1 MTARNGDGS
10 APVVYVEE
18 LFGYVGQ
25 RVTVQGWVAGSRSSG
40 RIRFL
45 IVRDGTGLVQ
55 GVVTP
60 DADSKSFALA
70 EDLPMEAAVKLEGT
84 VRTDDRAPGGVEL
97 AVEQVLPVHV
107 PEEEYP
113 IAPKEHGVGFLMQR
127 RHLWIRG
134 LKQVPLLR
142 VRDGALWAMRQFF
155 KDRRF
160 VATEAPILVSTSVEG
175 TTTLFTVDYF
185 GQPAYLSQSGQ
196 LYLEATCA
204 ALGKVYWIGPVF
216 RAEKSKTRRHLT
228 EFWML
233 EAEVAYLEHEANL
246 QLQEDLV
253 RHVVEYVAE
262 EHQRELE
269 ALDRDPQVLVDEVR
283 EPFARLSYADAVEL
297 VRRAGVDMEHG
308 QDLGTPAED
317 ALSQHF
323 GRPVFVERF
332 PVEIKPFYMKRCADD
347 PSVALCADLIAP
359 EGYGE
364 IIGGSQ
370 RVDSQEELERQLR
383 EAGLAEEPYQWYVDL
398 RRWGAVPHSGFGLG
412 VERTVAWLSGIH
424 HLRETVP
431 FPRMLDRL
439 EP

>member
-18 LFGYVGQ
+18 LSAHVGQ
-25 RVTVQGWVAGSRSSG
+25 RVTVRGWVAGSRSSG

-55 GVVTP
+55 GVLTP
-60 DADSKSFALA
+60 DADRESFALA
-70 EDLPMEAAVKLEGT
+70 ESLPTEAAVKLEGA
-84 VRTDDRAPGGVEL
+84 VRADDRAPGGVEL
-97 AVEQVLPVHV
+97 AVEHVLPVHV
-107 PEEEYP
+107 PQEEYP

-134 LKQVPLLR
+134 LRQVPVLR

-155 KDRRF
+155 KERRF

-175 TTTLFTVDYF
+175 TTTLFAVDYF
-185 GQPAYLSQSGQ
+185 GQPAFLSQSGQ

-233 EAEVAYLEHEANL
+233 EAEMAYLEHKGNL
-246 QLQEDLV
+246 QLQEELV
-253 RHVVEYVAE
+253 RYVVQYVAE
-262 EHQRELE
+262 EHRRELA
-269 ALDRDPQVLVDEVR
+269 ALERDPQILLDEVA
-283 EPFARLSYADAVEL
+283 EAFPCISYAEAVDL
-297 VRRAGVDMEHG
+297 VRGCGVDMEHG
-308 QDLGTPAED
+308 HDLGAPAED
-317 ALSQHF
+317 SLSQHF

-332 PVEIKPFYMKRCADD
+332 PVGIKPFYMKHCPED

-370 RVDSQEELERQLR
+370 RVDSQQELEQQLR
-383 EAGLAEEPYQWYVDL
+383 EAGLPEEPYQWYVDL
-398 RRWGAVPHSGFGLG
+398 RRWGAVPHAGFGLG
-412 VERTVAWLSGIH
+412 VERTVAWLCGIA
-424 HLRETVP
+424 HLREAIP

-439 EP
+439 VP

>member
-10 APVVYVEE
+10 PPVAYVEE
-18 LFGYVGQ
+18 LSNHVGE
-25 RVTVQGWVAGSRSSG
+25 RVTVRGWVAGTRSSG

-60 DADSKSFALA
+60 DADAESFDLA
-70 EDLPMEAAVKLEGT
+70 EHLPLETAVKVEGE
-84 VRTDDRAPGGVEL
+84 VRADERAPGGVEL
-97 AVEQVLPVHV
+97 AVDHVLPVHV
-107 PEEEYP
+107 PREEYP

-134 LKQVPLLR
+134 LKQMPVLR
-142 VRDGALWAMRQFF
+142 VRDGALWAMREFF
-155 KDRRF
+155 KERRF

-185 GQPAYLSQSGQ
+185 GQPAFLSQSGQ

-204 ALGKVYWIGPVF
+204 ALGRVYWIGPVF

-233 EAEVAYLEHEANL
+233 EAEVAYVEHEENL
-246 QLQEDLV
+246 RLQEDLV
-253 RHVVEYVAE
+253 RYVVQYVAE
-262 EHQRELE
+262 EHRRELE
-269 ALDRDPQVLVDEVR
+269 ALERDRKLLLDEVA
-283 EPFARLSYADAVEL
+283 EPFPSISYADAVEL

-308 QDLGTPAED
+308 QDLGAPAED
-317 ALSQHF
+317 ELSKHF

-332 PVEIKPFYMKRCADD
+332 PVGIKPFYMKRCSDD
-347 PSVALCADLIAP
+347 PDVALCADLIAP

-370 RVDSQEELERQLR
+370 RVDSQEELEQQLR
-383 EAGLAEEPYQWYVDL
+383 EAGLPEEPYQWYVDL
-398 RRWGAVPHSGFGLG
+398 RRWGSTPHSGFGLG
-412 VERTVAWLSGIH
+412 VERTVAWLCGIA
-424 HLRETVP
+424 HLREAIP

>member
-18 LFGYVGQ
+18 LSGHVGE
-25 RVTVQGWVAGSRSSG
+25 RVVIRGWVAGTRSSG
-40 RIRFL
+40 KIKFL

-60 DADSKSFALA
+60 GADEETFRLA
-70 EDLPMEAAVKLEGT
+70 EELPLEAAVKLEGT
-84 VRTDDRAPGGVEL
+84 VSADERAPGGVEL
-97 AVEQVLPVHV
+97 AVERVVPVHI
-107 PEEEYP
+107 PKQEYP

-134 LKQVPLLR
+134 QRQMPLLR
-142 VRDGALWAMRQFF
+142 LRDGALWAMRAFF
-155 KDRRF
+155 KEHRF
-160 VATEAPILVSTSVEG
+160 IATEAPILVSTSVEG

-233 EAEVAYLEHEANL
+233 EAEMAYLEHEENL
-246 QLQEDLV
+246 QLQEELV
-253 RHVVEYVAE
+253 RHVVTYVGE
-262 EHQRELE
+262 EHWRELE
-269 ALDRDPQVLVDEVR
+269 ALGRDPRVLVEQVR
-283 EPFARLSYADAVEL
+283 KPFARVSYADAVDT
-297 VRRAGVDMEHG
+297 VRRAGVDMEYG
-308 QDLGTPAED
+308 QDLGAPAED
-317 ALSQHF
+317 ALSAHF

-332 PVEIKPFYMKRCADD
+332 PVSIKPFYMKRCPED

-370 RVDSQEELERQLR
+370 RVDDQDELERQLR

-398 RRWGAVPHSGFGLG
+398 RRWGSVPHSGFGLG

-424 HLRETVP
+424 HLRETIP